1 MRWFRGNETPSSGC
15 GSPTGILGGKVVDD
29 PGPHG
34 ESLPL
39 LAMSLGLLVRT
50 HGLLLLI
57 PNITCGTS
65 AMTLTTVTEQGSVVA
80 VGVPE
85 LGSVVRVPELGS
97 VVGVSR
103 PCLLCVV
110 SEGT

>member
-1 MRWFRGNETPSSGC
+1 M
-15 GSPTGILGGKVVDD
+15 VDD

-34 ESLPL
+34 EFLSL

-57 PNITCGTS
+57 PHITCGTS
-65 AMTLTTVTEQGSVVA
+65 AMTLPTVTEQGSVVA

-85 LGSVVRVPELGS
+85 LGSVV
-97 VVGVSR
+97 GVSQ